1 MKEFTFIGMDG
12 TVDQNLNLA
21 IKLGKKV
28 TKNNKPL
35 KYKEL
40 MKQGDIIGVP
50 NELARVQ
57 AYTRKSKAQK
67 KSKKIKKLRKT
78 KKERNKKCLH
88 QVTHS
93 IMQG

>member
-1 MKEFTFIGMDG
+1 M
-12 TVDQNLNLA
+12 
-21 IKLGKKV
+21 
-28 TKNNKPL
+28 
-35 KYKEL
+35 
-40 MKQGDIIGVP
+40 
-50 NELARVQ
+50 NEQSNWRVQ

>member
-1 MKEFTFIGMDG
+1 MKEFTFIGIDG

-40 MKQGDIIGVP
+40 MKQGDVIGVP
-50 NELARVQ
+50 NELAMQ
-57 AYTRKSKAQK
+57 LESSGLYQK
-67 KSKKIKKLRKT
+67 IEGTKVVKKDKKV
-78 KKERNKKCLH
+78 KKDEKGEK
-88 QVTHS
+88 
-93 IMQG
+93 

>member
-1 MKEFTFIGMDG
+1 MNEFTFIGIDG

-50 NELARVQ
+50 NELAIQ
-57 AYTRKSKAQK
+57 LESSGLYK
-67 KSKKIKKLRKT
+67 KIEGVKIKKD
-78 KKERNKKCLH
+78 KKVNKDEK
-88 QVTHS
+88 
-93 IMQG
+93 GEK